1 MIRQFLT
8 QRRNLFSRHRAGA
21 IPPLASLVGKNV
33 GNFLVGQCLVPG
45 LHQCRTEFLALYG
58 DRTCQTFENN
68 HRRAAR
74 AASCKLRAGQGRILT
89 CDSETVCLV
98 TRLAIGRK
106 NLFSAI
112 VWRKFRR
119 LLSALRSGSFFHRW
133 HRTAVWIERFTAKIS
148 RVTAKICAA
157 KKYCESVH
165 CDQPDGQR
173 FATHTWLTFFAL
185 HSGMDILD
193 VSDFAIIHTLA
204 RMRLRCWRAFVHFGG
219 CPAGAGE
226 GEAAGDAAA
235 AAPADL
241 TSFSGCD

>member
-45 LHQCRTEFLALYG
+45 LHHCRTEFLALYR
-58 DRTCQTFENN
+58 DWTCQTFENN

-74 AASCKLRAGQGRILT
+74 AASCKLRAGQRRILS
-89 CDSETVCLV
+89 CYAEAVRLV

-106 NLFSAI
+106 NLLSAI
-112 VWRKFRR
+112 VRRKFGR
-119 LLSALRSGSFFHRW
+119 LLGALRSGSFFHRW
-133 HRTAVWIERFTAKIS
+133 HFAAVWVKRFTAKIS
-148 RVTAKICAA
+148 RVTAEISAP
-157 KKYCESVH
+157 KKYGESVH
-165 CDQPDGQR
+165 RDQPDGQR
-173 FATHTWLTFFAL
+173 FATHTRLTFFAL
-185 HSGMDILD
+185 HRGMDILD
-193 VSDFAIIHTLA
+193 VSDFAVIHALA
-204 RMRLRCWRAFVHFGG
+204 RTRLRWWRAFVHLGG
-219 CPAGAGE
+219 CPPGAGE